1 MSNDSLSSMRNQFIR
16 IASAKIRKD
25 YPFLPQRIA
34 VAASMWRRF
43 YERKRNQIEAQNN

>member
-1 MSNDSLSSMRNQFIR
+1 MSNDSLSSLRNQFTR
-16 IASAKIRKD
+16 IASAQIKKD

-43 YERKRNQIEAQNN
+43 YERNKYKIETQKD